1 MGRSAKSTQ
10 EFYLEE
16 DKKISF
22 CYRIYA
28 KYKRMLNGMLILGIS
43 FQNKFFIT
51 LGTFGKSV
59 SPGDLMYLKVVP
71 LVSNGH
77 SLEYGVPSVAFLC
90 MHSNIF
96 GEQFA
101 YLFVTDSIGPWGFC
115 FPVIAKLLT

>member
-1 MGRSAKSTQ
+1 
-10 EFYLEE
+10 
-16 DKKISF
+16 
-22 CYRIYA
+22 
-28 KYKRMLNGMLILGIS
+28 MLNGMLIFGIF

-59 SPGDLMYLKVVP
+59 GAGDLMSLKVVS

-101 YLFVTDSIGPWGFC
+101 YLFVAVSIVFASHP
-115 FPVIAKLLT
+115 